1 MEVDERLRAQADFVA
16 SVLLRSFALGMA
28 LMLLWLGVFL
38 FGMDMVVAIH
48 GRLFGVTREQL
59 VILNY
64 GGMGLFKLVLFAAFL
79 IPYAAIRWTL
89 RGSPQN

>member
-1 MEVDERLRAQADFVA
+1 MVVDERLRAQAQLVA
-16 SVLLRSFALGMA
+16 SVLLRSFAVGMA
-28 LMLLWLGVFL
+28 LLLLWFAVFL
-38 FGMDMVVAIH
+38 FGTDLVVAIH

-79 IPYAAIRWTL
+79 IPYVAIRWAL
-89 RGSPQN
+89 RGSGQN